1 MLSAWTAILAK
12 TSLQHTRALAD
23 PLTMHSAR
31 SNAYGLP
38 NASLPAQLNLSL
50 STHLL
55 ALESVT
61 VTVIDFHQGGLES
74 VTEKSPYFHS
84 DALVHL
90 NESTCR
96 TATCQ
101 LAPVDFS
108 ALQMSYL
115 SPVGASPSAATGLI
129 SRGKAVL
136 PTILDFLGHSLI
148 PRHVHI
154 LTRFNAL
161 LNHLN
166 SFMYM
171 CRVR

>member
-1 MLSAWTAILAK
+1 MRKQGGKRKKGNKFLCFE
-12 TSLQHTRALAD
+12 R
-23 PLTMHSAR
+23 MHSAR

-38 NASLPAQLNLSL
+38 NPSLPAQLNLSS

-61 VTVIDFHQGGLES
+61 VTVIDFHQKGLEN
-74 VTEKSPYFHS
+74 VTEKSPYFLS
-84 DALVHL
+84 DA
-90 NESTCR
+90 SDAPSSCR

-115 SPVGASPSAATGLI
+115 SPVGASPSATGLI

-148 PRHVHI
+148 PRSY
-154 LTRFNAL
+154 FYN
-161 LNHLN
+161 
-166 SFMYM
+166 M
-171 CRVR
+171 